1 MEKPWSFLYKNSNKG
16 ENKISNYFIDGTT
29 QIKLN
34 KKEVDVMTPL
44 YDYNIA
50 MVIGDYIVK
59 AIANDKDLNINS
71 RKYSLIKRLFNRVI

>member
-1 MEKPWSFLYKNSNKG
+1 
-16 ENKISNYFIDGTT
+16 
-29 QIKLN
+29 
-34 KKEVDVMTPL
+34 MTPL

-71 RKYSLIKRLFNRVI
+71 KKPSLIKRLLKKVK